1 MMSNKFRTKFLQI
14 FLFLTVSLGFA
25 AKASEDA
32 EHTENKF
39 DISTMIFHHIGD
51 AHEWH
56 FATIGHT
63 DLSINL
69 PVILYSA
76 DRGLEI
82 FSFSNLKTPHGSH
95 EMVQYAG
102 YTTDHHGK
110 IVSTDPNREMFGFMP
125 PAHGHANPGA
135 TKVYNVSITKNI
147 ASLFLSVA
155 ILFLVFFSVASGYKK
170 RKGAAPS
177 GIQSFF
183 EPIIVFIRDEIAVPN
198 IGKKSEKFLPYLLT
212 VFFFIWFNNLLGLVP
227 GGANLTG
234 NIAVTFS
241 LAVFTLIIT
250 NFSANKDYW
259 MHILWTPGI
268 PMWLRPIMLPVELV
282 GILSKPFSLMV
293 RLFANITAGHVIILS
308 LLGLTFIFESVVVG
322 FASTLF
328 STVMSL
334 LELFVAILQA
344 YVFTLLSAMYFGQA
358 VAEHEHHDDHH

>member
-1 MMSNKFRTKFLQI
+1 MKTNILKAKILS
-14 FLFLTVSLGFA
+14 LFVALSLGLGLV
-25 AKASEDA
+25 AKASDEA
-32 EHTENKF
+32 HATEEKF
-39 DISTMIFHHIGD
+39 DISHLIFHHIGD

-63 DLSINL
+63 HLSIDL
-69 PVILYSA
+69 PVILYSE
-76 DRGLEI
+76 DRGLEV
-82 FSFSNLKTPHGSH
+82 FSFANLKKHNELEPQP
-95 EMVQYAG
+95 VYNG
-102 YTTDHHGK
+102 YTTDHDGK
-110 IVSTDPNREMFGFMP
+110 IISTGGRSF
-125 PAHGHANPGA
+125 
-135 TKVYNVSITKNI
+135 TNVSITKNV
-147 ASLFLSVA
+147 ASLFLSVL
-155 ILFLVFFSVASGYKK
+155 ILFGVFFSIAKSYKN
-170 RKGAAPS
+170 RKGQAPK

-198 IGKKSEKFLPYLLT
+198 IGKKHERFLPYLLT
-212 VFFFIWFNNLLGLVP
+212 VFFFIWINNLLGLLP

-241 LAVFTLIIT
+241 LALITLIIT
-250 NFSANKDYW
+250 VFSGNKDYW

-282 GILSKPFSLMV
+282 GIFSKPFSLMI

-308 LLGLTFIFESVVVG
+308 LLGLTFIFQSWMVG
-322 FASTLF
+322 VAATIF